1 MVNYSYFF
9 LFIYF
14 FLSYNNCS
22 SCLKTTFPCVD
33 QWFKLF
39 YLYRPWIKTK
49 CVVEIL
55 RNLNWLKS
63 VSNRVKT
70 NSSYPD
76 LKILFFI
83 SLCELITWIIKG
95 LWGSRMLPQNGTQ
108 KTSSLHREDASSLA
122 DTKGDIKW
130 QSLHMKTALQNS
142 REQFKTLLNL
152 FYIPTTFANA
162 ISYYRREIMHGFGRK
177 LGEY

>member
-1 MVNYSYFF
+1 MTSVFTPLYNLLMRSHKTHCGRILVSPWLITLIFY

-70 NSSYPD
+70 NSSYLD

-108 KTSSLHREDASSLA
+108 KTSSLHSSLA
-122 DTKGDIKW
+122 CEQSCRHKGRYKMTEPTHEDSSTEQEGTIQDT
-130 QSLHMKTALQNS
+130 S
-142 REQFKTLLNL
+142 
-152 FYIPTTFANA
+152 
-162 ISYYRREIMHGFGRK
+162 
-177 LGEY
+177 